1 MSVRWNRLEQSMQT
15 PKSRLDAAFLEK
27 QRQSLLRLRASLVEG
42 AQDAESDEADVNAEE
57 DAGAVEFEDD
67 AQRLDT
73 LEREGNLV
81 ARDVNRLQ
89 QVDRALEKLK
99 EGTYGLSDMSGKP
112 IPAERLEAAPEAI
125 YTVDEEAD
133 VEKRR

>member
-1 MSVRWNRLEQSMQT
+1 MQT

-27 QRQSLLRLRASLVEG
+27 QRQSLLRLRASLIEG
-42 AQDAESDEADVNAEE
+42 AHDAESDEADVNAEE

-81 ARDVNRLQ
+81 ARDVDRLQ

-99 EGTYGLSDMSGKP
+99 EGTYGLSDLSGKP